1 MHKNMSKLYVLVRR
15 DLNSK
20 GDQAVQAG
28 HAAIKFIQCTY
39 SKYMNWD
46 NTLVYLYVKNEM
58 ALLDFINDVLG
69 SNEIPFEMFE
79 EPDMDG
85 EVTAVATMTDRSELF
100 KGLRLM

>member
-1 MHKNMSKLYVLVRR
+1 
-15 DLNSK
+15 
-20 GDQAVQAG
+20 
-28 HAAIKFIQCTY
+28 
-39 SKYMNWD
+39 
-46 NTLVYLYVKNEM
+46 M